1 VAISEEIY
9 RLIWI
14 GSGEEGP
21 GDSVLEVYKEGFRVL
36 WSKGFLMRRNSQTIF
51 LASVEGSRYNTLPA
65 KHTKCTISRV
75 WSLYSLKRFTLALL
89 LFDFYF
95 STSSSYFIFSIY
107 FMVIRSL
114 RKSL

>member
-14 GSGEEGP
+14 GSGEEGR

-51 LASVEGSRYNTLPA
+51 LASVEGSRY
-65 KHTKCTISRV
+65 
-75 WSLYSLKRFTLALL
+75 LYSSCKTHKMHYKPSLVPLL
-89 LFDFYF
+89 
-95 STSSSYFIFSIY
+95 S
-107 FMVIRSL
+107 
-114 RKSL
+114 